1 MHSGLV
7 RALVP
12 VSLCL
17 GLGLPAKVGH
27 QPSDIVVI
35 GKITDSPHGRALAN
49 AQVLVQ
55 GTSISAR
62 SDTGGRY
69 RLSVPLSATKEREL
83 SLMARHIGYAPSTR
97 TIRPATDSITV
108 DFALAPASMQLQSVV
123 VTGTAAEYR
132 KRSLGNSVTSVDAA
146 SASSPPPA
154 SIEVKVFRGVAVAP
168 TVRKDERATR
178 VPGNADP
185 AFNTEGYDV
194 INENPFL
201 STASAPRSTFSI
213 DVDRASYSNV

>member
-35 GKITDSPHGRALAN
+35 GKITGSPHGRALAN
-49 AQVLVQ
+49 AQILVQ

-69 RLSVPLSATKEREL
+69 RLS
-83 SLMARHIGYAPSTR
+83 
-97 TIRPATDSITV
+97 RP
-108 DFALAPASMQLQSVV
+108 
-123 VTGTAAEYR
+123 
-132 KRSLGNSVTSVDAA
+132 
-146 SASSPPPA
+146 
-154 SIEVKVFRGVAVAP
+154 
-168 TVRKDERATR
+168 
-178 VPGNADP
+178 
-185 AFNTEGYDV
+185 
-194 INENPFL
+194 
-201 STASAPRSTFSI
+201 
-213 DVDRASYSNV
+213 DR